1 MSTSRFIK
9 DRGLTFRMGLTV
21 FLNGLIYVV
30 LILAIWWILGQSTAG
45 VIGALIISA
54 GLFFFQ
60 WYFSDTIALKSMR
73 ARVVSPKQAPELHVM
88 VDRLCQLADS
98 TKPRVA
104 YSDSPVPN
112 AFATGRSPSHSVVC
126 VTRGLLEQLE
136 PAEVEAVLAH
146 ELSHVAHRDVTV
158 MTVAGVTGVIAGLMM
173 RSFLY
178 VGGGRGRG
186 NSNTG
191 GIPIQLAMVLVGVV
205 VYALSFV
212 LIRVLSRYRELAA
225 DRAAAYLTGSPS
237 TLASALTKISGE
249 MGRIPAQDLR
259 ASSGANHLALIP
271 AANGRD
277 VVQFLSTHPSL
288 EQRLAQLQRIS
299 QELSRPM

>member
-1 MSTSRFIK
+1 MATSRFIK
-9 DRGLTFRMGLTV
+9 DRGLSFRMGLTV

-30 LILAIWWILGQSTAG
+30 LILAIWWILGRSAAG
-45 VIGALIISA
+45 AILALLISV
-54 GLFFFQ
+54 GIFFFQ
-60 WYFSDTIALKSMR
+60 WYFSDSIALKSMR
-73 ARVVSPKQAPELHVM
+73 ARVVTPEEAPELHVM

-112 AFATGRSPSHSVVC
+112 AFATGRSPQHSVVC

-136 PAEVEAVLAH
+136 PAEVESVLAH

-158 MTVAGVTGVIAGLMM
+158 MTVAGVTGVVAGLMM

-178 VGGGRGRG
+178 SGGRGRG

-191 GIPIQLAMVLVGVV
+191 GIPIQLAMMLVGVV

-259 ASSGANHLALIP
+259 AASGANHLALVP
-271 AANGRD
+271 AINGRD
-277 VVQFLSTHPSL
+277 VVQLLSTHPSL
-288 EQRLAQLQRIS
+288 EKRLAQLQQIS
-299 QELSRPM
+299 EDLSRPM

>member
-1 MSTSRFIK
+1 MATSRFIK
-9 DRGLTFRMGLTV
+9 DRGLSFRMGVTV

-30 LILAIWWILGQSTAG
+30 LILAIWWILGRSTAG
-45 VIGALIISA
+45 AILALLISV
-54 GLFFFQ
+54 GIFFFQ
-60 WYFSDTIALKSMR
+60 WYFSDSIALKSMR
-73 ARVVSPKQAPELHVM
+73 ARVVTPEEAPELHVM

-112 AFATGRSPSHSVVC
+112 AFATGRSPQHSVVC

-136 PAEVEAVLAH
+136 PAEVESVLAH

-158 MTVAGVTGVIAGLMM
+158 MTVAGVTGVVAGLMM

-178 VGGGRGRG
+178 SGGRGRG

-191 GIPIQLAMVLVGVV
+191 GIPIQLAMMLVGVV

-259 ASSGANHLALIP
+259 AASGANHLALVP
-271 AANGRD
+271 AINGRD
-277 VVQFLSTHPSL
+277 VVQLLSTHPSL

-299 QELSRPM
+299 EDLSRPM

>member
-1 MSTSRFIK
+1 MATSRFIK
-9 DRGLTFRMGLTV
+9 DRGLSFRMGLTV

-30 LILAIWWILGQSTAG
+30 LILAIWWILGRSAAG
-45 VIGALIISA
+45 AILALLISV
-54 GLFFFQ
+54 GIFFFQ
-60 WYFSDTIALKSMR
+60 WYFSDSIALKSMR
-73 ARVVSPKQAPELHVM
+73 ARVVTPEEAPELHVM

-112 AFATGRSPSHSVVC
+112 AFATGRSPDHSVVC

-136 PAEVEAVLAH
+136 PAEVESVLAH

-158 MTVAGVTGVIAGLMM
+158 MTVAGVTGVVAGLMM

-178 VGGGRGRG
+178 SGGRGRG

-191 GIPIQLAMVLVGVV
+191 GIPIQLAMMLVGVV

-212 LIRVLSRYRELAA
+212 LMRVLSRYRELAA

-259 ASSGANHLALIP
+259 AASGANHLALVP
-271 AANGRD
+271 AINGRD
-277 VVQFLSTHPSL
+277 VVQLLSTHPSL
-288 EQRLAQLQRIS
+288 EKRLAQLQQIS
-299 QELSRPM
+299 EDLSRPM